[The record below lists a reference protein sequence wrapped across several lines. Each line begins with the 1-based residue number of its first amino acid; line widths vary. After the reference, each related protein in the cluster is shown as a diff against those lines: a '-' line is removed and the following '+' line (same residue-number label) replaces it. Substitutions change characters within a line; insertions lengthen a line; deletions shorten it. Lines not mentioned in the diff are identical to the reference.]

1 MTQTFNDTAI
11 SKSDAQE
18 LSADQRDWLSSAPIF
33 PEQLSVIGAN
43 KSISNYLILER
54 DHRGCINGLGN
65 RMGYKGFVLKVLDTE
80 TDEELA
86 AKICIASDYDGER
99 TEFDELQLTNKL
111 RDAGNLFV
119 APLRAGRVDRFPEMP
134 GPQEKFVCFVS
145 KWIEGETVR
154 TVAEHCETGTGISLD
169 PMFICTVIRETLRA
183 VHFLKSRNLKH
194 DDLHWDNIMIRKRD
208 EGLILSDKE
217 EQERE
222 VSIID
227 MGSLKPIE
235 KETRKSKDD
244 DLYLLTLI
252 INLYNATLHNRKLA
266 TENPRFMSKLR
277 KFALDLADEDHLRF
291 YADDHAK
298 TSVIDDL
305 QQSIGQADGL
315 SDNKNFHPFEAISA
329 EHLTDDN
336 VLLDL
341 FVGTL
346 PWFEEAF
353 AQKPLVLTGP
363 RGCGKSMLFRYM
375 AAKTHSAS
383 LPTSSLEH
391 IPTYLGI
398 YISCATHLQ
407 NSLMWLARKEGR
419 VEENAAAIVTFFN
432 LIVIRE
438 FLRAVE
444 NAHMN
449 SHAKNHFG
457 LNDIGIEKLIEYIKS
472 HFSVAIQTPRLS
484 AKSQASH
491 FADDIDRVRVR
502 LQSDLLYQRTPHILL
517 TETLIGDITNHLK
530 ECLPKLHKS
539 GIVFLLDDYSTSR
552 VHPDIQALLNRI
564 IFERR
569 DSHYFKVS
577 CEKFGFTGKD
587 IDQIRIDEARE
598 YESIDA
604 GDQAIFEMDEP
615 TKRHFISSLID
626 RRLETA
632 EWKGRALSLIGTS
645 REYANDV
652 ELAKFI
658 RSEGSH
664 TGKRYYYY
672 GIEHLGHLWS
682 GDIATIL
689 QVVRGMFIRA
699 KVDDH
704 TETIISPK
712 IQHESIVQVSKA
724 FRERIAG
731 YYPYGDQMVRILNEF
746 GLMAKEI
753 LVKGSL
759 TSDGTPRRLYR
770 IEMTKE
776 EQLPFITLL
785 ENKSTEVSKVACEL
799 LRRAVFIQYS
809 DSRGKEGSGTQTVR
823 LELRKIFLPSFG
835 LSLVRNSYID
845 VKTLDEFMLLFVDPG
860 KFHSIQTA
868 KYKQNSNMNLFEDT
882 EEL

>member
-1 MTQTFNDTAI
+1 MTQPINSTAI
-11 SKSDAQE
+11 SESDADE
-18 LSADQRDWLSSAPIF
+18 LSVDQNYWIVSAPIF
-33 PEQLSVIGAN
+33 PEQLSVIGKNNA
-43 KSISNYLILER
+43 ISTYLILER
-54 DHRGCINGLGN
+54 DHEGRISGLEN
-65 RMGYKGFVLKVLDTE
+65 RTGHKGFVLKVLDTE

-86 AKICIASDYDGER
+86 AKICVPSDYDGDR
-99 TEFDELQLTNKL
+99 TEFEEIKLTNKL

-119 APLRAGRVDRFPEMP
+119 VPFRAGRVDRFSGMP
-134 GPQEKFVCFVS
+134 GPQQKFVCFVS
-145 KWIEGETVR
+145 KWIEGETVE
-154 TVAEHCETGTGISLD
+154 TIAEHSETRTGISLD
-169 PMFICTVIRETLRA
+169 PMFICTVVRETLRA
-183 VHFLKSRNLKH
+183 VHFLKSRGLKH
-194 DDLHWDNIMIRKRD
+194 DDLHWGNIMIRKRD
-208 EGLILSDKE
+208 VGLILSDKE

-235 KETRKSKDD
+235 KETQKSKDD
-244 DLYLLTLI
+244 ELCLLTLI

-266 TENPRFMSKLR
+266 TENPWFMNKLR
-277 KFALDLADEDHLRF
+277 KFALELADEDHLRF
-291 YADDHAK
+291 YADDQAK
-298 TSVIDDL
+298 TLFIDDL
-305 QQSIGQADGL
+305 QQSIGQADG
-315 SDNKNFHPFEAISA
+315 SNDKKNFHPFEAISA
-329 EHLTDDN
+329 EHLTDDS
-336 VLLDL
+336 VLLEL

-353 AQKPLVLTGP
+353 GPKPLVLTGP

-383 LPTSSLEH
+383 LSTASLEH
-391 IPTYLGI
+391 TPTYLGI

-407 NSLMWLARKEGR
+407 NSLMWLAREKGR
-419 VEENAAAIVTFFN
+419 VEKNAAAVVTFFN

-438 FLRAVE
+438 FLRAID
-444 NAHMN
+444 NAHTN
-449 SHAKNHFG
+449 HHAKNHFG

-484 AKSQASH
+484 TKSHAIH

-502 LQSDLLYQRTPHILL
+502 LQGDLLYQRNPHILL
-517 TETLIGDITNHLK
+517 TETLIGDITSHLK
-530 ECLPKLHKS
+530 ECLPKLHKY

-587 IDQIRIDEARE
+587 IDQVRIDETRE
-598 YESIDA
+598 YDSIDA

-615 TKRHFISSLID
+615 TKRDFISSLID

-632 EWKGRALSLIGTS
+632 EWKGRSLSLIGNS
-645 REYANDV
+645 GEYKNDV

-658 RSEGSH
+658 RSTGSQ

-689 QVVRGMFIRA
+689 QVVRSMFIRA
-699 KVDDH
+699 KVDEH
-704 TETIISPK
+704 TETVISPK
-712 IQHESIVQVSKA
+712 IQHESIVQISKA

-753 LVKGSL
+753 LVEGSL
-759 TSDGTPRRLYR
+759 TRNGTPRRLYR

-785 ENKSTEVSKVACEL
+785 ENRNPEISKVVCEL

-860 KFHSIQTA
+860 KFHSIQTE
-868 KYKQNSNMNLFEDT
+868 KYKLGSSMNLFEDT
-882 EEL
+882 EDL